1 MGLDNF
7 ASRSPDDI
15 VLTQADE
22 EAFEASGLE
31 LVGGILSGDSSSF
44 RGKVYASLVLEVT
57 GESLYDQW
65 LPPETVRRMS
75 AALAE
80 HTPAEL
86 VVIQHRAPPVWAP
99 PPERQMA
106 DLQQFFAICAERGI
120 GLIGWA

>member
-44 RGKVYASLVLEVT
+44 RGKVYAFLVLEVT

-75 AALAE
+75 AALSE

-86 VVIQHRAPPVWAP
+86 VAIHNRVTPVWRYS
-99 PPERQMA
+99 ERQMA
-106 DLQQFFAICAERGI
+106 DLQRFFAICAERGI